1 MITTVNDYC
10 QQRGVTK
17 QFVYDYVRKNKFE
30 IIELPVFA
38 EVNGTKIEGGTR
50 KFLRVPEAFDPDLDF
65 QTFNSQAAFVDYLT
79 DYPELAN
86 QHKAYFGIKDP
97 TERATFKANMYA
109 DLATRPAHEQAA
121 FHEAQ
126 SRLNDALMAH
136 MKGMEKRLKRA
147 MKPQKKI
154 INPMNE

>member
-17 QFVYDYVRKNKFE
+17 QFVYDYVRKKKFE
-30 IIELPVFA
+30 MIELPVFA
-38 EVNGTKIEGGTR
+38 EVDGTKIEGGTQ

-65 QTFNSQAAFVDYLT
+65 PTFDSQAAFVDYLT

-86 QHKAYFGIKDP
+86 RHKAYFSIKDA
-97 TERATFKANMYA
+97 TERAIFKAAMYA
-109 DLATRPAHEQAA
+109 DLANRPAHEQAA

-126 SRLNDALMAH
+126 SRLNDAMMLH
-136 MKGMEKRLKRA
+136 LKNMEKHLKRLN
-147 MKPQKKI
+147 KPNKEKSSTQ
-154 INPMNE
+154 